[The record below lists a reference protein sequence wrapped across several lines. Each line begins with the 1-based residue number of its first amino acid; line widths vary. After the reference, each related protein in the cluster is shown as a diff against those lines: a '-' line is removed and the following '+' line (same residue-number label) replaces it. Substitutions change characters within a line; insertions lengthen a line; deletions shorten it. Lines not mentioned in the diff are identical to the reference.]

1 VRAQNS
7 FAPIFLMVKTLAK
20 KADTPS
26 RLKRAVI
33 FGGREEGEVAPEVG
47 LEHTQLILLASYLRA
62 C

>member
-1 VRAQNS
+1 
-7 FAPIFLMVKTLAK
+7 MVKTLAK